1 MEIVKINFSNPDISY
16 IEKAVKVVRLGG
28 VIVYPTDTVYGL
40 GADALR
46 ISSIERLFKI
56 KKRPLNK
63 PVPVMVKDIE
73 MAEEIAFIDDKTKMI
88 LKKIWPGPV
97 TVVLRKRSIVPT
109 ILTAGRENIGL
120 RIPDCLVCEK
130 IMEILDAPI
139 TCTSANISGESP
151 CVCSEDVIKAFK
163 DYPRPDLILDAGCIK
178 HSLPSTVLDLTGKKP
193 KFLRI
198 GPVNKKDLLKILG
211 I

>member
-1 MEIVKINFSNPDISY
+1 M
-16 IEKAVKVVRLGG
+16 
-28 VIVYPTDTVYGL
+28 
-40 GADALR
+40 
-46 ISSIERLFKI
+46 
-56 KKRPLNK
+56 
-63 PVPVMVKDIE
+63 
-73 MAEEIAFIDDKTKMI
+73 
-88 LKKIWPGPV
+88 
-97 TVVLRKRSIVPT
+97 

-151 CVCSEDVIKAFK
+151 CVCAKDVIKAFK

-178 HSLPSTVLDLTGKKP
+178 HNLPSTVLDLTGKKP